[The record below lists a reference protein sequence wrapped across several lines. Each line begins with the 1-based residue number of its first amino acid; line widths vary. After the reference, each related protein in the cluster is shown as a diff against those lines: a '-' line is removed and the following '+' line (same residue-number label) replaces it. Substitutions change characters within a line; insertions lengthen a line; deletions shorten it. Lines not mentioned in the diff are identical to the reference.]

1 MEYLVIDAGGTFIKY
16 ALMNEGGEIIEKG
29 KVKTTV
35 YKSDGLEDYL
45 ETLHSI
51 FKKYEGRAEGIA
63 MSAPG
68 ILDSETGYCYTGGKL
83 SCVSGHNMVEL
94 LQERCKV
101 PVTIENDGKCAALA
115 EKWMGSLKDVR
126 NGIVLVLGTAVGGG
140 LIIDGKIY
148 KGNHFSA
155 GEFSYMAVSDENLDQ
170 MTGYWGT
177 TGGTPALV
185 KAVSE
190 ETGIP
195 KEELDGIR
203 IFEMAEQGNPEV
215 LKGLDRF
222 TKQLAVRIYNLQVLF
237 DAELVAIGGGIS
249 QQPLLIEYV
258 RKHVEKFCNEHPL
271 RKLSPFLPTPEVTAC
286 RYFNDSNLIGALY
299 HYLKK
304 NKIGRLNMVKRT
316 VYIPTAANVQEFNR
330 ICSHFDCEMDLSQSK
345 YMVDAKSIM
354 GIFSLNLEETL
365 ELTAYTDE
373 EEEVEKAFEK
383 YLVKTS

>member
-1 MEYLVIDAGGTFIKY
+1 MEFLVIDAGGTFIKY
-16 ALMNEGGEIIEKG
+16 ALMNADGEFIEKG

-35 YKSDGLEDYL
+35 CESKNLENYL
-45 ETLHSI
+45 ETLYSI

-68 ILDSETGYCYTGGKL
+68 ILDSETGFCYTGGRI
-83 SCVSGHNMVEL
+83 SCVTGHNMVEL

-115 EKWMGSLKDVR
+115 EKWKGSLKDVK

-148 KGNHFSA
+148 KGTHFSA
-155 GEFSYMAVSDENLDQ
+155 GEFSYMAISDEKLDQ
-170 MTGYWGT
+170 MTGYWGM
-177 TGGTPALV
+177 TGGAPALI

-215 LKGLDRF
+215 LKGLDRY

-249 QQPLLIEYV
+249 KQPLLIEYI
-258 RKHVEKFCNEHPL
+258 RKHVEKFCNENPL
-271 RKLSPFLPTPEVTAC
+271 RMLSSFLPRPEVTSC

-299 HYLKK
+299 HYMKK
-304 NKIGRLNMVKRT
+304 NKI
-316 VYIPTAANVQEFNR
+316 
-330 ICSHFDCEMDLSQSK
+330 D
-345 YMVDAKSIM
+345 
-354 GIFSLNLEETL
+354 FSLH
-365 ELTAYTDE
+365 
-373 EEEVEKAFEK
+373 
-383 YLVKTS
+383 